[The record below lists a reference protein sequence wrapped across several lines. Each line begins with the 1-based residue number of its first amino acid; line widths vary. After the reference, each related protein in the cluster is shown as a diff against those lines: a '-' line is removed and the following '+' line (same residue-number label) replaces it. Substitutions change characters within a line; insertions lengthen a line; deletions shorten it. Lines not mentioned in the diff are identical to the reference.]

1 MRTTTTRILAGA
13 FAAAATLTLALPAA
27 TAAPATNQNQS
38 QSCLDLRLA
47 LNRAERELSQSNNTS
62 QRSVLETRITRL
74 ERQLLASNC

>member
-1 MRTTTTRILAGA
+1 MSVIAIRILTGA
-13 FAAAATLTLALPAA
+13 FAAATALTIAIPA
-27 TAAPATNQNQS
+27 TAAPTPTQTQS

-62 QRSVLETRITRL
+62 QRSVLETRIRRL